1 MTSSVFNESIGS
13 CKQTYSRL
21 CLTPR
26 KSLSSS
32 SSLPRRTPA
41 DDNIDPERTENH
53 QIIGLLKQLFAPK
66 TSGDDDLVPIRVEYS
81 ELAPEFPSAGRGS
94 VGEGNR
100 YKAHFDFSHRLLL
113 LRIHLPVKDEFAL
126 EIAGEYEKLIQI
138 RRKTRRICRRRYYLR
153 ALSLSQDRL
162 KYVLKAGLFEID
174 DSDMTEGQTN
184 DFLRDIVKLKKR
196 QKSGVM
202 GKRQKGGED
211 EGEDKEEEE
220 EGGSGGEGGSLGVDY
235 DKDLKSMKANFEDL
249 CDEDKILVFFKRLLN
264 EWNQELNEMGEAER
278 RTAKGK
284 SIVATFKQCAR
295 VYCLRGLSTYAI
307 RDAEE
312 YKNFCDLPKDQ
323 RSQLEE
329 VIGDVA
335 EHLTTIYLNRCER
348 GKRCLYEGSTPPD
361 RFPNT
366 WGSGGRS
373 GFGRGSGGG
382 SFGAGPA
389 YIFH

>member
-13 CKQTYSRL
+13 RKQTYSRL
-21 CLTPR
+21 RLTPR

-32 SSLPRRTPA
+32 SSLPHRTPA
-41 DDNIDPERTENH
+41 DDDIDPERTENH

-66 TSGDDDLVPIRVEYS
+66 TSGDDDLVPIRIEYG

-138 RRKTRRICRRRYYLR
+138 RRKTRRICRRRVGLRDLYYFFDP
-153 ALSLSQDRL
+153 SW
-162 KYVLKAGLFEID
+162 
-174 DSDMTEGQTN
+174 QTN
-184 DFLRDIVKLKKR
+184 DFLRDIVELKKR

-211 EGEDKEEEE
+211 KEEE
-220 EGGSGGEGGSLGVDY
+220 EGGSGGEGGSSGVDY

-295 VYCLRGLSTYAI
+295 YLHPLFKFCRKKLSTYAI

-312 YKNFCDLPKDQ
+312 YKNFCDRPKDQ
-323 RSQLEE
+323 RSQPEE

-373 GFGRGSGGG
+373 GFGRGSGSGSGSGGG
-382 SFGAGPA
+382 SFDAGPA

>member
-13 CKQTYSRL
+13 RKQTYSRL
-21 CLTPR
+21 RLTPR

-41 DDNIDPERTENH
+41 DDDIDPERTENH

-66 TSGDDDLVPIRVEYS
+66 TSGDDDLVPIRVEYG

-138 RRKTRRICRRRYYLR
+138 RRKTRRICRRR
-153 ALSLSQDRL
+153 
-162 KYVLKAGLFEID
+162 
-174 DSDMTEGQTN
+174 
-184 DFLRDIVKLKKR
+184 
-196 QKSGVM
+196 
-202 GKRQKGGED
+202 
-211 EGEDKEEEE
+211 
-220 EGGSGGEGGSLGVDY
+220 
-235 DKDLKSMKANFEDL
+235 ANFEDL

-278 RTAKGK
+278 RTSKGK

-312 YKNFCDLPKDQ
+312 YKNFFDRPKDQ
-323 RSQLEE
+323 RSQPEE

-335 EHLTTIYLNRCER
+335 EHLTTIYLNCCER